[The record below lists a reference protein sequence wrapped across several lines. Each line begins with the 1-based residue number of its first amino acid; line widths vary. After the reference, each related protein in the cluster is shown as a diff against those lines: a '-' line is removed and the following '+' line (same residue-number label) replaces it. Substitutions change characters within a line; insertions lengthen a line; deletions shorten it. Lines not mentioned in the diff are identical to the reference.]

1 MSWENLL
8 RRVLRPIGPLQ
19 PHNTSE
25 YGAIRK
31 RGTSPHT
38 GIDANYN
45 VGPNGQTG
53 INLQHPALRAPV
65 DGIVTNAGEGSVGRI
80 AIRDANGLSHE
91 ILHTHSRH
99 VGRGDPVVAGQL
111 IGTMGNMGVL
121 SDRVESGDHHVHFQ
135 IKDATGRP
143 INPKTYWNQQG
154 YVDPDPAP
162 PAYIDEHQRYLRR
175 FGGLAGSPAAA
186 PMSSNA
192 SVPFG
197 TSGQFVPGSA
207 TSSRPL
213 YETRS
218 FAVPSEEVASS
229 GYRERG
235 SPFGQASCRQARPR
249 RIQSE
254 RSSSAT

>member
-1 MSWENLL
+1 M
-8 RRVLRPIGPLQ
+8 
-19 PHNTSE
+19 
-25 YGAIRK
+25 
-31 RGTSPHT
+31 
-38 GIDANYN
+38 
-45 VGPNGQTG
+45 
-53 INLQHPALRAPV
+53 
-65 DGIVTNAGEGSVGRI
+65 GRI

-135 IKDATGRP
+135 IKDATGKP

-162 PAYIDEHQRYLRR
+162 PAYIDEHQRHLRR

-197 TSGQFVPGSA
+197 TSGTIRAWLCHILSA
-207 TSSRPL
+207 ALRNAIVYRAVGRSR
-213 YETRS
+213 
-218 FAVPSEEVASS
+218 SS

-235 SPFGQASCRQARPR
+235 SPFGQASYRQARPR
-249 RIQSE
+249 RIRSE